1 MRLDLCVSICL
12 YILLT
17 GCMSPRAGLV
27 QEAVDEVCLREVPDR
42 RTGICTVSA
51 EPLRGREILLRGDV
65 LSGDLKEKL
74 LAAARQVHRGVIDS
88 VLLLPEPSVGDEHYG
103 LVTVS
108 VANLKAEP
116 GHDAEMVSQA
126 LMGTPLRI
134 LRKRPGWFQVQ
145 TPDRYLSWV
154 TTSSVQ
160 PVTSAQLERWRQS
173 PRLLVFSHYGVVYS
187 DTSRQQRISD
197 LTMGCLV
204 GGKGGEAPWCRVLLP
219 DGRSGWADQGIF
231 VDFEDWKAQAA
242 ATPENL
248 LATAREFPGIPYM
261 WGGTSPKALDCSGFT
276 KMVWFLNGIILERDA
291 SQQYKYGE
299 VVDAGPEQQNL
310 RPGDLLFFGRKEPL
324 RVIHV
329 GIYSGNREVIHSS
342 GQVAV
347 NSMDAREPHFSS
359 YLSGTYLGARRVTQL
374 ESCQGYMPVREHP
387 WY

>member
-1 MRLDLCVSICL
+1 M
-12 YILLT
+12 T
-17 GCMSPRAGLV
+17 PRAGLV

-42 RTGICTVSA
+42 RTGICAVTA
-51 EPLRGREILLRGDV
+51 EPVRGREVLLRGEV
-65 LSGDLKEKL
+65 HSAELKEKL
-74 LAAARQVHRGVIDS
+74 LAAARQVHQGIIDS
-88 VLLLPEPSVGDEHYG
+88 IQLLPAPTVGDERYG

-108 VANLKAEP
+108 VANLKAKP

-134 LRKRPGWFQVQ
+134 LRKQSGWFQVQ

-160 PVTSAQLERWRQS
+160 PMTSAELELWRQS
-173 PRLLVFSHYGVVYS
+173 PRLLVFSHYGVVYG
-187 DTSRQQRISD
+187 DTARQQRVSD

-204 GGKGGEAPWCRVLLP
+204 GGERGEGPWCRVLLP
-219 DGRSGWADQGIF
+219 DGRSGWADQAIF
-231 VDFEDWKAQAA
+231 VDFEDWRAQAA

-248 LATAREFPGIPYM
+248 VVTAREFPGIPYM

-276 KMVWFLNGIILERDA
+276 KMVWFLNGVILERDA

-299 VVDAGPEQQNL
+299 VVDAGLEQQNL
-310 RPGDLLFFGRKEPL
+310 RPGDLLFFGQKEPL

-329 GIYSGNREVIHSS
+329 GIYAGNREVIHSS
-342 GQVAV
+342 GQVGI
-347 NSMDAREPHFSS
+347 NSMNEREPHYSS
-359 YLSGTYLGARRVTQL
+359 YLSGTYLGARRVTGW
-374 ESCQGYMPVREHP
+374 ESGQGYMPVREHP